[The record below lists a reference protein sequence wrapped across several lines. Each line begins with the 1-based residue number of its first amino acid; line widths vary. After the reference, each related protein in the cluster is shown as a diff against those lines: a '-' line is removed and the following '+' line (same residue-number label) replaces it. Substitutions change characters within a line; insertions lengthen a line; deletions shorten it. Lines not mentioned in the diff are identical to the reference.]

1 MRKHCHLWLFIFI
14 LIGVTSCRDGV
25 TERPVAVTLATPAPF
40 TSALQTQT
48 FSSPI
53 SSVLPTPFI
62 PTTIEAEQEITPTP
76 FATLTPVNTIVLT
89 PTPVYTVTSVH
100 LPRECYEILPE
111 DTQGWGALDFQ
122 PCSNFETSPDGRF
135 LGFFFG
141 PDLCGRGII
150 ILDTQTEEM
159 VYRSGFGQGL
169 GFEFLENG
177 KVLLATGH
185 CEGGQMSLFDP
196 ITKNLSFLGGLGRG
210 GWNVTRTAIA
220 VETGPYQGVAGA
232 IWGYNVDQDFLFLP
246 QAEMWGQVDDHL
258 LWTPDGS
265 HILFLHRPVS
275 YTFESNTYTFLEARS
290 IIRVNATTG
299 ERKVLVSDSRY
310 DYHFCAGAYSW
321 CDRWYGDWIQ
331 VRRFPFDQQ
340 TLVYTDDFYYLPA
353 VTCLLYG
360 MNCDEPP
367 ELFALNWRTGE
378 LIPWSEIS
386 LSAFT
391 PVPAY
396 TDAADWFIP

>member
-1 MRKHCHLWLFIFI
+1 VSGVGGPNMRIQPTPPSAARLMRLPLAAFRCTKMRKHCHLWFVFI
-14 LIGVTSCRDGV
+14 LIGVTSCCDGV

-40 TSALQTQT
+40 TSALQTQI
-48 FSSPI
+48 FPSPI
-53 SSVLPTPFI
+53 LSVLPTPFI
-62 PTTIEAEQEITPTP
+62 PTTTIEAEQEITPTP
-76 FATLTPVNTIVLT
+76 FATLMPVNTIVLT

-111 DTQGWGALDFQ
+111 DTQGWGKLDFQ

-169 GFEFLENG
+169 GIEFLENG

-185 CEGGQMSLFDP
+185 CEGGQISLFDP
-196 ITKNLSFLGGLGRG
+196 IAKNLSFLGGLGRG

-232 IWGYNVDQDFLFLP
+232 IWGYNVDKDFLFLP

-275 YTFESNTYTFLEARS
+275 YTFESNTYTFLGARS

-321 CDRWYGDWIQ
+321 CDQWYGDWIQ
-331 VRRFPFDQQ
+331 VRRFPFEQQ
-340 TLVYTDDFYYLPA
+340 TLVYT
-353 VTCLLYG
+353 
-360 MNCDEPP
+360 
-367 ELFALNWRTGE
+367 
-378 LIPWSEIS
+378 
-386 LSAFT
+386 
-391 PVPAY
+391 
-396 TDAADWFIP
+396 